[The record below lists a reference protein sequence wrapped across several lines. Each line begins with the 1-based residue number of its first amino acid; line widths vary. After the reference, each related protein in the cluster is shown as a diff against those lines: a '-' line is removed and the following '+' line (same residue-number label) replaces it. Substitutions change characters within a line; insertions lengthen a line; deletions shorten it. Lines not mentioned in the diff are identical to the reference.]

1 MKRLNLTRWAQSKTF
16 MNMLSLLRG
25 HLSATENEAER
36 WPRSRHLS
44 ATENEAATSGDAA
57 TSLTMYRALLDEHRY
72 FDYDELL
79 VRATQVLLQDHL

>member
-25 HLSATENEAER
+25 
-36 WPRSRHLS
+36 HLS